1 MLGRW
6 SRTWVDQ
13 TLSECFGSNCRWKNF
28 VPTKEFFEQ
37 STGEPIGPFL
47 EIKDFKSIEA
57 TYKNLTDRENETC
70 REKLKELLEAL
81 REEDDNYERGQ
92 ELGEFLNEAKEEK
105 ELRKHNLLSKL
116 ETNAIARD
124 KKKYSRVKVLHGQ
137 LEKAVGDHEWKE
149 KILSGTW
156 KAEPT
161 DRAAFFSSYHTPVKY
176 NCWITRSFMS
186 AFLSAPS
193 KGTVKVWQHSL
204 ITKENHFSFRRV

>member
-1 MLGRW
+1 
-6 SRTWVDQ
+6 VDQ
-13 TLSECFGSNCRWKNF
+13 TLTTCFGSNCRWKNF
-28 VPTKEFFEQ
+28 LPTKEFFEQ

-81 REEDDNYERGQ
+81 REEDDQYERGQ

-124 KKKYSRVKVLHGQ
+124 KKKYSRVKALHGQ

-176 NCWITRSFMS
+176 NCWITRSFMG

-193 KGTVKVWQHSL
+193 KGTVKVW
-204 ITKENHFSFRRV
+204 